1 MTNQNALIQ
10 SAVHLAEKLRR
21 HAIGEPAWIPGKRV
35 YEYSDRSVKVVGV
48 LKLMRMAEGVVALN
62 LLRAN
67 GLFVDMGAIIRCV
80 QDCEAEVFFLFE
92 KYPAAS
98 PDVEKFVKAF
108 FEHTIDGY
116 LDVETEPVP
125 SRKIRAA
132 MVRVLRGQHDH
143 MVLEVLQKVHE
154 TFCGYIHAGYA
165 QIMETYGGGPSFNLM
180 GVPSLVERRK
190 RLEHV
195 ELAARSVL
203 YCASYIAHCLGLEEL
218 RKEIYAAVLRA
229 DD

>member
-1 MTNQNALIQ
+1 MTENIRESLEVSTLIQ
-10 SAVHLAEKLRR
+10 TAVHLAEKLRR

-35 YEYSDRSVKVVGV
+35 YEYSEHSVKVVGV
-48 LKLMRMAEGVVALN
+48 LKLMRMAEGVAALN

-80 QDCEAEVFFLFE
+80 QDCEAEIYFLFE
-92 KYPAAS
+92 KYPATS

-132 MVRVLRGQHDH
+132 LVRVLRGQHDH
-143 MVLEVLQKVHE
+143 KLLESLQKVHE
-154 TFCGYIHAGYA
+154 TFCGYIHADVMKVQKEGTFPTDTFPIA
-165 QIMETYGGGPSFNLM
+165 NGETLYGT
-180 GVPSLVERRK
+180 
-190 RLEHV
+190 
-195 ELAARSVL
+195 
-203 YCASYIAHCLGLEEL
+203 I
-218 RKEIYAAVLRA
+218 IYQKG
-229 DD
+229 